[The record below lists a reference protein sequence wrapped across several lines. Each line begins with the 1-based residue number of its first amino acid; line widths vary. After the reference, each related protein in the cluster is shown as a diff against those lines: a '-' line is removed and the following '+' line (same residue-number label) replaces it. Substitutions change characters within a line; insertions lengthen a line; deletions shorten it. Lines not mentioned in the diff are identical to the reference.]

1 MYLHL
6 GQDTVVR
13 EKEIIG
19 IFDLDNST
27 VSANTRRFLAAAEK
41 GGQVVN
47 VTADLPKTF
56 VLTTAPGHRAREKE
70 TTKIYICQ
78 LSTNTLKKRTGGRQ
92 T

>member
-6 GQDTVVR
+6 GQEKIVR

-27 VSANTRRFLAAAEK
+27 VSANTRRFLTMAEK
-41 GGQVVN
+41 SGQVVN

-56 VLTTAPGHRAREKE
+56 VLTTKPGCKAREKDSSRV
-70 TTKIYICQ
+70 YICQ
-78 LSTNTLKKRTGGRQ
+78 LSTNTLKKRTVGK
-92 T
+92 